1 MWFDCRHLRLTYSK
15 WPQTAMRPHA
25 YATTAISQAITAKC
39 GDHDGYTRKSVMVTN
54 CYSHRPFCHV
64 NNGVITVL
72 ADKKDSVPMNCS
84 YKYSNSFS
92 FLGFS
97 ERYVVNDPVLR
108 SLVRLFVC
116 YVCDAREL
124 WINRWLFFSESI
136 CTTWQV
142 MDVAQCEKNSAK
154 IFATDFPQGV
164 LCRRGWK
171 SQKNRTIYRFISETI
186 QYMVIVTM
194 EDE

>member
-1 MWFDCRHLRLTYSK
+1 
-15 WPQTAMRPHA
+15 MRPHA

-72 ADKKDSVPMNCS
+72 ADKKDNVPMNCS

-124 WINRWLFFSESI
+124 
-136 CTTWQV
+136 
-142 MDVAQCEKNSAK
+142 
-154 IFATDFPQGV
+154 
-164 LCRRGWK
+164 
-171 SQKNRTIYRFISETI
+171 
-186 QYMVIVTM
+186 
-194 EDE
+194 